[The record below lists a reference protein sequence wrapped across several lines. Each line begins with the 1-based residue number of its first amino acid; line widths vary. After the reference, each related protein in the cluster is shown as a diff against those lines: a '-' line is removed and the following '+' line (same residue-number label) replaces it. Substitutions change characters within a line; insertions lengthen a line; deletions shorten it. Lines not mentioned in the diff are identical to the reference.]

1 MTLYRK
7 TLAIIVLT
15 FVGLIGALYVVSQ
28 YIVLGSFS
36 AQEDQDTLQNVQRVE
51 SALNDNLSSLA
62 GTTRDWSLWDDTYAY
77 IADKN
82 DTYYRSNLEPNAAAV
97 SNRLNLMLFV
107 NSAGQVV
114 FTKSYDYRKG
124 QEIPPPASIKQHIFP
139 GSPLLRVSSNLA
151 DASTSAALAR
161 TASTRSGGSSRR

>member
-15 FVGLIGALYVVSQ
+15 FVGLIGALYAVSQ

-62 GTTRDWSLWDDTYAY
+62 GTTRDWSIWDDTYAY
-77 IADKN
+77 IEDAN
-82 DTYYRSNLEPNAAAV
+82 DSYYRSNLQPNSAAA

-107 NSAGQVV
+107 NSAGKVV
-114 FTKSYDYRKG
+114 FTKSYDYRKE
-124 QEIPPPASIKQHIFP
+124 QEIPAPGSLQQHIYP
-139 GSPLLRVSSNLA
+139 GSPLLRH
-151 DASTSAALAR
+151 T
-161 TASTRSGGSSRR
+161 